1 MLLQH
6 GADVECTNI
15 VGFTPLLAAV
25 EMEDAEMIDI
35 LLRYGE
41 STLSLLTASY
51 VTSSLQC
58 PNSVLRCGYV

>member
-6 GADVECTNI
+6 GADVEFTNI

-25 EMEDAEMIDI
+25 EMEDAEMIDV

-41 STLSLLTASY
+41 YPYISSY
-51 VTSSLQC
+51 VTSMLYFVAMTYITSNRQ
-58 PNSVLRCGYV
+58 R